1 MRQLLSGL
9 SIKLQVVV
17 PVFFTLLLLI
27 IGITFSTSSLKTAF
41 HQVTVSTEQLI
52 TDKDN
57 LTTLIDNT
65 YAMRISAIY
74 SLFRPAEVT
83 ALPNV
88 LKEKQTENL
97 ALLRSLADNPEL
109 KNEVAGL
116 TQAMQRYV
124 DYSIQTMIPLLNIEH
139 SDQEKDERFTAQYEQ
154 ATAEYRKVGNEMIKA
169 IDVLSNRLNQVAM
182 TTIDESEHEH
192 DSVMSQSTFALIGIL
207 LVAALSSWLLA
218 GIIVT
223 PIRQLQQ
230 TVREIAKGNLLV
242 KAQEEG
248 NNEITLLARDVNATV
263 TQLRQTVESL
273 VRISTDV
280 ASASTELATVMTQ
293 ASVNSDQEK
302 QEVEQVASAVNQL
315 QSTAQSVTDHA
326 HSADGAAQ
334 QANQLASQSLRMFEE
349 SHRATAK
356 MADQLREAAQVVN
369 QLKEQSERIG
379 NVTEVIRSISEQTN
393 LLALNAAIEA
403 ARAGESGRGFAVVA
417 DEVRMLAA
425 RTQTS
430 TQEIQAI
437 IEELQNQSNT
447 ANSSMHSSLSLL
459 EQNQSLAAK
468 VSASLTEINHSI
480 SALGQINA
488 QVATA
493 SEEQSQVTK
502 DINRNL
508 SNIYELVSQN
518 VTGITQSA
526 AASQSCPTLPS
537 SNTSSSSIF
546 ACK

>member
-88 LKEKQTENL
+88 LKEKQAENL
-97 ALLRSLADNPEL
+97 TLLRSLAESPEL
-109 KNEVAGL
+109 RTEVAEL

-356 MADQLREAAQVVN
+356 MADQLTEAAQVVN

-526 AASQSCPTLPS
+526 AASHEL
-537 SNTSSSSIF
+537 SNLAEQQHQQLQYF
-546 ACK
+546 RV

>member
-356 MADQLREAAQVVN
+356 MADQLTEAAQVVN
-369 QLKEQSERIG
+369 QLKEQSERID

-526 AASQSCPTLPS
+526 AASHELSDLAEQQHQQLQY
-537 SNTSSSSIF
+537 F
-546 ACK
+546 RV

>member
-74 SLFRPAEVT
+74 SLFRPTEVT

-192 DSVMSQSTFALIGIL
+192 DSVTSQSTFALIGIL

-356 MADQLREAAQVVN
+356 MADQLTEAAQVVN

-526 AASQSCPTLPS
+526 AASHELSDLAEQQHQQLQY
-537 SNTSSSSIF
+537 F
-546 ACK
+546 RV

>member
-88 LKEKQTENL
+88 LKQKQTENL
-97 ALLRSLADNPEL
+97 ALLRSLDDNPEL

-116 TQAMQRYV
+116 VQTMQRYV

-182 TTIDESEHEH
+182 KTIDESEHEH

-230 TVREIAKGNLLV
+230 TVREVAKGNLLV
-242 KAQEEG
+242 KAQEVG

-349 SHRATAK
+349 SNRATAK
-356 MADQLREAAQVVN
+356 MADQLTEAAQVVN
-369 QLKEQSERIG
+369 QLKDQSERIG

-430 TQEIQAI
+430 TQEIQTI

-459 EQNQSLAAK
+459 EQNQALAAK
-468 VSASLTEINHSI
+468 VSASLTEINHAI
-480 SALGQINA
+480 TALGQINA

-526 AASQSCPTLPS
+526 AASHELSDLAEQQHQQLQY
-537 SNTSSSSIF
+537 F
-546 ACK
+546 RV

>member
-74 SLFRPAEVT
+74 SLFRPTEVT

-192 DSVMSQSTFALIGIL
+192 DSVTSQSTFALIGIL

-326 HSADGAAQ
+326 HTADGAAQ

-526 AASQSCPTLPS
+526 AASHELSDLAEQQHQQLQY
-537 SNTSSSSIF
+537 F
-546 ACK
+546 RV

>member
-97 ALLRSLADNPEL
+97 ALLRSLAVATEL
-109 KNEVAGL
+109 RTEVAEL
-116 TQAMQRYV
+116 TQAMQHYV
-124 DYSIQTMIPLLNIEH
+124 DYSVQTMIPLLNIEH

-182 TTIDESEHEH
+182 KTIDKSGQEH

-230 TVREIAKGNLLV
+230 TVREVAKGNLLV

-263 TQLRQTVESL
+263 TQLRHTVESL

-356 MADQLREAAQVVN
+356 MAEQLTEAAQVVN

-447 ANSSMHSSLSLL
+447 ANSSMHSSLSQL

-526 AASQSCPTLPS
+526 AASHELFDLAEQQHQQLQH
-537 SNTSSSSIF
+537 F
-546 ACK
+546 RV

>member
-356 MADQLREAAQVVN
+356 MADQLTEAAQVVN

-502 DINRNL
+502 NINRNL

-526 AASQSCPTLPS
+526 AASHELSDLAEQQHQQLQY
-537 SNTSSSSIF
+537 F
-546 ACK
+546 RV

>member
-124 DYSIQTMIPLLNIEH
+124 DYSIQTMIPLLNIQH
-139 SDQEKDERFTAQYEQ
+139 GDQEKDERFTAQYEQ

-182 TTIDESEHEH
+182 NTIDESEHEH

-230 TVREIAKGNLLV
+230 TVREVAKGNLLV
-242 KAQEEG
+242 KAQEVG

-349 SHRATAK
+349 SNRATAK
-356 MADQLREAAQVVN
+356 MADQLTEAAQVVN
-369 QLKEQSERIG
+369 QLKDQSERIG

-430 TQEIQAI
+430 TQEIQTI

-459 EQNQSLAAK
+459 EQNQALAAK
-468 VSASLTEINHSI
+468 VSASLTEINHAI
-480 SALGQINA
+480 TALGQINA

-526 AASQSCPTLPS
+526 AASHELSDLAEQQHQQLQY
-537 SNTSSSSIF
+537 F
-546 ACK
+546 RV

>member
-124 DYSIQTMIPLLNIEH
+124 DYSIQTMIPLLNIQH
-139 SDQEKDERFTAQYEQ
+139 GDQEKDERFTTQYEQ
-154 ATAEYRKVGNEMIKA
+154 ATAEYRKVGNDMIKA

-182 TTIDESEHEH
+182 NTIDESEHEH

-230 TVREIAKGNLLV
+230 TVREVAKGNLLV
-242 KAQEEG
+242 KAQEVG
-248 NNEITLLARDVNATV
+248 KNEITLLARDVNATV
-263 TQLRQTVESL
+263 TQLRQTVENL

-349 SHRATAK
+349 SNRATAK
-356 MADQLREAAQVVN
+356 MADQLTEAAQVVN
-369 QLKEQSERIG
+369 QLKDQSERIG

-430 TQEIQAI
+430 TQEIQTI
-437 IEELQNQSNT
+437 IEELQNQSST

-459 EQNQSLAAK
+459 EQNQALAAK
-468 VSASLTEINHSI
+468 VSASLTEINQAI
-480 SALGQINA
+480 TALGQINA

-526 AASQSCPTLPS
+526 AASHELSDLAEQQHQQLQY
-537 SNTSSSSIF
+537 F
-546 ACK
+546 RV

>member
-88 LKEKQTENL
+88 LQEKQTENL
-97 ALLRSLADNPEL
+97 ALLRSLDDNPEL

-116 TQAMQRYV
+116 VQTMQRYV

-182 TTIDESEHEH
+182 KTIDESEHEH

-230 TVREIAKGNLLV
+230 TVREVAKGNLLV
-242 KAQEEG
+242 KAQEVG

-349 SHRATAK
+349 GNRATAK
-356 MADQLREAAQVVN
+356 MADQLTEAAQVVN
-369 QLKEQSERIG
+369 QLKDQSERIG

-430 TQEIQAI
+430 TQEIQTI

-459 EQNQSLAAK
+459 EQNQALAAK
-468 VSASLTEINHSI
+468 VSASLTEINHAI
-480 SALGQINA
+480 TALGQINA

-526 AASQSCPTLPS
+526 TASHELSDLAEQQHQQLQY
-537 SNTSSSSIF
+537 F
-546 ACK
+546 RV

>member
-88 LKEKQTENL
+88 LKEKQAENL
-97 ALLRSLADNPEL
+97 TLLRSLAESPEL
-109 KNEVAGL
+109 RTEVAEL

-356 MADQLREAAQVVN
+356 MADQLTEAAQVVN

-526 AASQSCPTLPS
+526 AASHELSDLAEQQHQQLHY
-537 SNTSSSSIF
+537 F
-546 ACK
+546 RV

>member
-88 LKEKQTENL
+88 LQEKQTENL
-97 ALLRSLADNPEL
+97 ALLRSLDDNPEL

-116 TQAMQRYV
+116 VQTMQRYV

-182 TTIDESEHEH
+182 KTIDESEHEH

-230 TVREIAKGNLLV
+230 TVREVAKGNLLV
-242 KAQEEG
+242 KAQEVG

-349 SHRATAK
+349 SNRATAK
-356 MADQLREAAQVVN
+356 MADQLTEAAQVVN
-369 QLKEQSERIG
+369 QLKDQSERIG

-430 TQEIQAI
+430 TQEIQTI

-459 EQNQSLAAK
+459 EQNQALAAK
-468 VSASLTEINHSI
+468 VSASLTEINHAI
-480 SALGQINA
+480 TALGQINA

-526 AASQSCPTLPS
+526 TASHELSDLAEQQHQQLQY
-537 SNTSSSSIF
+537 F
-546 ACK
+546 RV

>member
-17 PVFFTLLLLI
+17 PVSFTLLLLI

-263 TQLRQTVESL
+263 IQLRQTVESL

-326 HSADGAAQ
+326 HTADGAAQ

-356 MADQLREAAQVVN
+356 MADQLTEAAQVVN

-447 ANSSMHSSLSLL
+447 ANSSMHSSLSQL

-468 VSASLTEINHSI
+468 VRASLTEINHSI

-526 AASQSCPTLPS
+526 AASHELSDLAEQQHQQLQY
-537 SNTSSSSIF
+537 F
-546 ACK
+546 RV

>member
-242 KAQEEG
+242 KAQDEG

-326 HSADGAAQ
+326 HTADGAAQ

-356 MADQLREAAQVVN
+356 MADQLTEAAQVVN

-526 AASQSCPTLPS
+526 AASHELSDLAEQQHQQLQY
-537 SNTSSSSIF
+537 F
-546 ACK
+546 RV

>member
-74 SLFRPAEVT
+74 SLFRPAEVA

-88 LKEKQTENL
+88 LKEKQAENL
-97 ALLRSLADNPEL
+97 ALLRSLAVAPEL
-109 KNEVAGL
+109 RTEVAEL

-124 DYSIQTMIPLLNIEH
+124 DYSVQTMIPLLNIEH
-139 SDQEKDERFTAQYEQ
+139 SDQEKDERFTARYEQ

-182 TTIDESEHEH
+182 KTIDKSGQEH

-230 TVREIAKGNLLV
+230 TVREVAKGNLLV

-263 TQLRQTVESL
+263 TQLRHTVESL

-356 MADQLREAAQVVN
+356 MAEQLTEAAQVVN

-447 ANSSMHSSLSLL
+447 ANSSMHSSLSQL

-468 VSASLTEINHSI
+468 VSASLTEINNSI

-526 AASQSCPTLPS
+526 AASHELSDLAEQQHQQLQH
-537 SNTSSSSIF
+537 F
-546 ACK
+546 RV

>member
-74 SLFRPAEVT
+74 SLFRPTEVT

-326 HSADGAAQ
+326 HNADGAAQ
-334 QANQLASQSLRMFEE
+334 QANQLVSQSLRMFEE

-526 AASQSCPTLPS
+526 AASHELSDLAEQQHQQLQY
-537 SNTSSSSIF
+537 F
-546 ACK
+546 RV

>member
-508 SNIYELVSQN
+508 NNIYELVSQN

-526 AASQSCPTLPS
+526 AASHELSDLAEQQHHQLQY
-537 SNTSSSSIF
+537 F
-546 ACK
+546 RV

>member
-1 MRQLLSGL
+1 
-9 SIKLQVVV
+9 
-17 PVFFTLLLLI
+17 
-27 IGITFSTSSLKTAF
+27 
-41 HQVTVSTEQLI
+41 
-52 TDKDN
+52 
-57 LTTLIDNT
+57 
-65 YAMRISAIY
+65 
-74 SLFRPAEVT
+74 
-83 ALPNV
+83 
-88 LKEKQTENL
+88 
-97 ALLRSLADNPEL
+97 
-109 KNEVAGL
+109 
-116 TQAMQRYV
+116 
-124 DYSIQTMIPLLNIEH
+124 
-139 SDQEKDERFTAQYEQ
+139 
-154 ATAEYRKVGNEMIKA
+154 
-169 IDVLSNRLNQVAM
+169 
-182 TTIDESEHEH
+182 
-192 DSVMSQSTFALIGIL
+192 
-207 LVAALSSWLLA
+207 
-218 GIIVT
+218 
-223 PIRQLQQ
+223 
-230 TVREIAKGNLLV
+230 
-242 KAQEEG
+242 
-248 NNEITLLARDVNATV
+248 
-263 TQLRQTVESL
+263 
-273 VRISTDV
+273 
-280 ASASTELATVMTQ
+280 SASTELATVMTQ

-526 AASQSCPTLPS
+526 AASHELSDLAEQQHQQLQY
-537 SNTSSSSIF
+537 F
-546 ACK
+546 RV

>member
-88 LKEKQTENL
+88 LKEKQAENL
-97 ALLRSLADNPEL
+97 ALLRSLAVAPEL
-109 KNEVAGL
+109 RTEVAEL

-124 DYSIQTMIPLLNIEH
+124 DYSVQTMIPLLNIEH
-139 SDQEKDERFTAQYEQ
+139 SDQEKDERFTARYEQ

-182 TTIDESEHEH
+182 KTIDKSGQEH

-230 TVREIAKGNLLV
+230 TVREVAKGNLLV

-263 TQLRQTVESL
+263 TQLRHTVESL

-356 MADQLREAAQVVN
+356 MAEQLTEAAQVVN

-447 ANSSMHSSLSLL
+447 ANSSMHSSLSQL

-468 VSASLTEINHSI
+468 VSASLTEINNSI

-526 AASQSCPTLPS
+526 AASHELSDLAEQQHQQLQH
-537 SNTSSSSIF
+537 F
-546 ACK
+546 RV

>member
-334 QANQLASQSLRMFEE
+334 QANQLTSQSLRMFEE

-526 AASQSCPTLPS
+526 AASHELSDLAEQQHQQLQY
-537 SNTSSSSIF
+537 F
-546 ACK
+546 RV

>member
-27 IGITFSTSSLKTAF
+27 IGITFSTSSLKTAL

-263 TQLRQTVESL
+263 NQLRQTVESL

-326 HSADGAAQ
+326 HTADGAAQ

-356 MADQLREAAQVVN
+356 MADQLTEAAQVVN

-447 ANSSMHSSLSLL
+447 ANNSMHSSLSLL

-526 AASQSCPTLPS
+526 AASHELSDLAEQQHQQLQY
-537 SNTSSSSIF
+537 F
-546 ACK
+546 RV